1 MAHMALFLA
10 LLDQFRYMA
19 GVLVMVFLLCHRA
32 LVHQEQYARRIAVSS
47 FLMLSAAFLYVPYS
61 RLVAPVAGIWPIVT
75 APYWAAMNLLP
86 VAVVRYCYE
95 TNLPGA
101 LLRTMLTSFT
111 ENIITV
117 IVRYLIVLNAAPQ
130 LPEEHPALY
139 ILMMALLYTFFYW
152 CICRT
157 LVRSTRRD
165 EHELYEKTSAA
176 TRIYLTVY
184 LSYIAILGMT
194 KIIFENLILPVG
206 EVETLRGVF
215 RFLRYFLMGDMI
227 LLSVVMTNVMWYIY
241 DRMFI
246 QNEKAILVQ
255 MAHERQSQY
264 EFSRENIEMINR
276 KSHDLKHQLRAL
288 EQMSDAERRDK
299 ISETLK
305 AIDFYDAVVK
315 TGNDALDTLLT
326 EKSVYCTNHGI
337 RLSCMVNTRR
347 MEKLDLVDLYTL
359 LGNAIDNAIES
370 ADRLSD
376 EGKKTVSL
384 SIRDQGKMLYIQVE
398 NFYEGEIK
406 TADGLPVTIKADKEN
421 HGYGI
426 KSIRTIARRYGGDIR
441 IETAD
446 GIFSLQIILPT

>member
-1 MAHMALFLA
+1 MALFLA

-19 GVLVMVFLLCHRA
+19 GVLVMLFLLCHRA
-32 LVHQEQYARRIAVSS
+32 LVHKERYAKRVTISS
-47 FLMLSAAFLYVPYS
+47 FLMLSGAFLYIPYS
-61 RLVAPVAGIWPIVT
+61 RLVAPVTDAWPIVS
-75 APYWAAMNLLP
+75 APYWAVMNLLP
-86 VAVVRYCYE
+86 VAVVLYCYE

-101 LLRTMLTSFT
+101 LLRTMLASFT

-117 IVRYLIVLNAAPQ
+117 IIRYLIVLNAAPR

-139 ILMMALLYTFFYW
+139 ILMMAALYTFFYW
-152 CICRT
+152 SVSCT
-157 LVRSTRRD
+157 LIHATRRD
-165 EHELYEKTSAA
+165 EHELYGKTAVS
-176 TRIYLTVY
+176 TRIYLLVY
-184 LSYIAILGMT
+184 LSYIALLGTM
-194 KIIFENLILPVG
+194 KIVCENIILPIN
-206 EVETLRGVF
+206 EVENLRGVF
-215 RFLRYFLMGDMI
+215 HFLRYFLEADMI
-227 LLSVVMTNVMWYIY
+227 LLSVVMSCVMWYIY

-246 QNEKAILVQ
+246 RNEKAILEQ
-255 MAHERQSQY
+255 MARERQSQY

-288 EQMSDAERRDK
+288 EQLSDAERRDK
-299 ISETLK
+299 LSETLK

-370 ADRLSD
+370 ADRLAD

-384 SIRDQGKMLYIQVE
+384 SIRDQGAMLYIQVE
-398 NFYEGEIK
+398 NYYEGEIR
-406 TADGLPVTIKADKEN
+406 TADGLPVTIKTDKEN
-421 HGYGI
+421 HGYGV

-441 IETAD
+441 IETTG

>member
-1 MAHMALFLA
+1 MALFLA
-10 LLDQFRYMA
+10 LLDQFRYMT
-19 GVLVMVFLLCHRA
+19 GVLVMLFLMCHQA
-32 LVHQEQYARRIAVSS
+32 LVHKERYGGRVAVSS
-47 FLMLSAAFLYVPYS
+47 LLMMSAAFLFIPYS
-61 RLVAPVAGIWPIVT
+61 HLVAPVAGAWPIVT
-75 APYWAAMNLLP
+75 APYWAVMNLLP
-86 VAVVRYCYE
+86 VAVVLFCYE

-117 IVRYLIVLNAAPQ
+117 VIRYLIVLNAAPG
-130 LPEEHPALY
+130 LPEEQPALY
-139 ILMMALLYTFFYW
+139 ILMMAALYSAFYW
-152 CICRT
+152 AVSRT
-157 LVRSTRRD
+157 LIRFTRRD
-165 EHELYEKTSAA
+165 EHELYGKTAVS
-176 TRIYLTVY
+176 TCIYLLVY
-184 LSYIAILGMT
+184 LSYIAILGTT
-194 KIIFENLILPVG
+194 KIVCENLILPI
-206 EVETLRGVF
+206 EDVESLHGVF
-215 RFLRYFLMGDMI
+215 RVLRYFLEADMI
-227 LLSVVMTNVMWYIY
+227 LLSTVMSCIMWYIY

-255 MAHERQSQY
+255 MARERQSQY

-288 EQMSDAERRDK
+288 EQLSDADRKDK
-299 ISETLK
+299 LRETLK

-326 EKSVYCTNHGI
+326 EKSVYCSNHGI
-337 RLSCMVNTRR
+337 RLSCMVNTQR

-370 ADRLSD
+370 ADRLAD

-384 SIRDQGKMLYIQVE
+384 SIRDQGAMLYIQVE

-406 TADGLPVTIKADKEN
+406 TADGLPITIKADREN
-421 HGYGI
+421 HGYGV

-441 IETAD
+441 IETSG